1 MDSQAQH
8 PARKTDRESHYERL
22 LKANEDTDPL
32 GLDLHEAPSTEDES
46 YEDQPLRKT
55 K

>member
-1 MDSQAQH
+1 MDEQAKH
-8 PARKTDRESHYERL
+8 PARKTDRNSHYARL

-46 YEDQPLRKT
+46 YEDQPLRKSR
-55 K
+55 